1 MASYN
6 LPDEFSGPMIT
17 LSLLARINT
26 MDTESPKKSWF
37 AKHKILT
44 GIGIFILLGTI
55 GSAMSGNKSS
65 NTDTATN
72 KTPAPQADEAGKTA
86 SEQTTAPTPSPKVEK
101 MTISNSTAKQTQY
114 GAQVDGEIKNNDT
127 IKHTATIKTTFYD
140 KTGKIMSTAVG
151 AVNDVEP
158 GDTKTFTLMGTDSI
172 AGYDHLKTQV
182 DALL

>member
-1 MASYN
+1 
-6 LPDEFSGPMIT
+6 
-17 LSLLARINT
+17 
-26 MDTESPKKSWF
+26 MDSETPQKSWF

-44 GIGIFILLGTI
+44 GLGIFILLAMI

-86 SEQTTAPTPSPKVEK
+86 SEQTTAPAATPKLEK

-114 GAQVDGEIKNNDT
+114 GVEVNGEIKNNDT
-127 IKHTATIKTTFYD
+127 IKHSATLKTTFYD
-140 KTGKIMSTAVG
+140 KAGKIMGTAGG

-158 GDTKTFTLMGTDSI
+158 GDTKTFTLMGTDNI

-182 DALL
+182 DTLL